1 MTPTPKS
8 ARTLTPQELAIMKV
22 VWRLGDATVRD
33 VYEALRE
40 SRRIAYTTVM
50 TMMNILETKGYL
62 KKEKDKDDR
71 AFRYRPARP
80 ERTVITSMVREFVN
94 RVFDGASQPL
104 LLHLVKD
111 GQLSEQE
118 REELLRLIKEAD

>member
-1 MTPTPKS
+1 MRKPQP
-8 ARTLTPQELAIMKV
+8 TLTTQELAIMKV
-22 VWRLGDATVRD
+22 MWRLGTATVRD
-33 VYEALRE
+33 VYEDLLE
-40 SRRIAYTTVM
+40 TRRIAYTTVM

-62 KKEKDKDDR
+62 KKEKDDR
-71 AFRYRPARP
+71 AYRYRPTRP

-111 GQLSEQE
+111 RRRSDKE
-118 REELLRLIKEAD
+118 RAELLRLIKDVG

>member
-1 MTPTPKS
+1 MTPTPK
-8 ARTLTPQELAIMKV
+8 APLTLTPQELAIMKV
-22 VWRLGDATVRD
+22 VWRRGTATVRD
-33 VYEALRE
+33 VYEALRQ

-62 KKEKDKDDR
+62 EKEKDDR
-71 AFRYRPARP
+71 AYRYRPARP

-104 LLHLVKD
+104 LLHLVKE
-111 GQLSEQE
+111 GHLSEKE
-118 REELLRLIKEAD
+118 RDELRRLIEESD